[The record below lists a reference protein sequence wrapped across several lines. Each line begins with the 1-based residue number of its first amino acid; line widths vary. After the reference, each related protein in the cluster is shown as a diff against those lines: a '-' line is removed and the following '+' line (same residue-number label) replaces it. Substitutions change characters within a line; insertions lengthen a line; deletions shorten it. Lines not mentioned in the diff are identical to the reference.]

1 MNVSIRERD
10 AVYKVIYNRRD
21 TRGEFKPDPVPAEV
35 LLRILNAAHHAPSV
49 GYMQPWDFVIVRKQ
63 EIKRKIKT
71 AFEVANKEAIQM
83 FEGKRQGMYKSL
95 KLEGITESPVGI
107 CVTCDRTRT
116 GKVVIGRTANAEMD
130 LYSAVCAV
138 QNFWLAARAENLGV
152 GWVSILH
159 HDALKRIL
167 GIPDHIVPIA
177 YLCVGYVTHF
187 HEKPELEKAG
197 WLARFPIG
205 SLIHCENWG
214 NNQEI

>member
-21 TRGEFKPDPVPAEV
+21 TRGEFKPDPVPDEV

-138 QNFWLAARAENLGV
+138 
-152 GWVSILH
+152 S
-159 HDALKRIL
+159 
-167 GIPDHIVPIA
+167 
-177 YLCVGYVTHF
+177 
-187 HEKPELEKAG
+187 
-197 WLARFPIG
+197 
-205 SLIHCENWG
+205 
-214 NNQEI
+214 